1 MATSKIIICL
11 DGTGNDPE
19 DAVQES
25 TKDGSL
31 EDNNISNVLKLHLLA
46 GGKLNNA
53 QNNPGQQ
60 TYYYSGVGTR
70 GTVFRR
76 TLASIFAK
84 LAPKLILREAYNDL
98 CTNYK
103 AGDEIFIFGFS
114 RGAAI
119 ARMLASKISKE
130 GVKAHKPKIK
140 FLGVWD
146 TVASIGKPNLD
157 DNTRPISDVVFEDG
171 TISDAIENAAH
182 LVAIDE
188 TRKAFRPIL
197 MNVTNRAEEIWFA
210 GVHSDVGGGYNL
222 DGLSDISLE
231 FMMKRASQHGL
242 TFSKPSEIDYMN
254 LEGDQDEI
262 IEEVDVAIKPDI
274 EADIHEHV
282 RDGKIAALTL
292 APRKVCKVVDDRPSD
307 DHLPII
313 HHSVLKRFK
322 AISSYQ
328 PPNLRGL
335 RHYVIDEND
344 SLEEHGGLE
353 DYEC

>member
-1 MATSKIIICL
+1 MANLKIIICL

-19 DAVQES
+19 DAIQE
-25 TKDGSL
+25 TEKDGRL
-31 EDNNISNVLKLHLLA
+31 EDNGISNVLKLHLLA
-46 GGKLNNA
+46 GGKLNNSQA
-53 QNNPGQQ
+53 NPKQQ

-76 TLASIFAK
+76 TLASSFARF
-84 LAPKLILREAYNDL
+84 APKLIIKEAYNDL
-98 CTNYK
+98 CENYK
-103 AGDEIFIFGFS
+103 EGDEIFIFGFS

-119 ARMLASKISKE
+119 ARMLACKIADK
-130 GVKAHKPKIK
+130 GVKEHKPKIK

-146 TVASIGKPNLD
+146 TVASIGAPNLK
-157 DNTRPISDVVFEDG
+157 DNTRPISDAVFENG
-171 TISDAIENAAH
+171 TIANAIENAVH

-197 MNVTNRAEEIWFA
+197 MNASNKVEEIWFA
-210 GVHSDVGGGYNL
+210 GVHSDIGGGYFK

-231 FMMKRASQHGL
+231 FMIKRASHYGL
-242 TFSKPSEIDYMN
+242 SFIQSREIDYN
-254 LEGDQDEI
+254 HLEGKKDEQ
-262 IEEVDVAIKPDI
+262 IEEIDVAIKPDI
-274 EADIHEHV
+274 NADIHEHV

-292 APRKVCKVVDDRPSD
+292 DQRKICKVVKDKPTD

-313 HHSVLKRFK
+313 HHSVKKRCK
-322 AISSYQ
+322 VISSYQ

-344 SLEEHGGLE
+344 SLKEYAGLE